1 MKTDAELIRAAR
13 HDREAFGELYR
24 RHAPSVNSWLRAR
37 SGERIASELTAETFA
52 QAVISLGR
60 FRDEAGGS
68 ALPWLLGIARNLL
81 RRSFERERVEV
92 GARRRLG
99 MPLRSY
105 EVDMSALDD
114 RADADRLAPSL
125 ASALARL
132 PRGQRDAL
140 ELRIVRDLAYDE
152 VASALGC
159 TPVAA
164 RIRVMRAL
172 TSLSRL
178 LKGATP

>member
-1 MKTDAELIRAAR
+1 VKTDAELIRAAVR
-13 HDREAFGELYR
+13 DHDAFAELYR
-24 RHAPSVNSWLRAR
+24 RHAQSVNSWLRAR
-37 SGERIASELTAETFA
+37 SGDRIASELTAETFA
-52 QAVISLGR
+52 QAALSLRR

-81 RRSFERERVEV
+81 RRSFERERVEA

-114 RADADRLAPSL
+114 RADAERLAPTL

-132 PRGQRDAL
+132 PRTQRDAL
-140 ELRIVRDLAYDE
+140 ELRVVRDLAYDE
-152 VASALGC
+152 VAAQLGC
-159 TPVAA
+159 TAVAA

-172 TSLSRL
+172 ASLSRL